1 MRLASGEA
9 IGDRQDCSV
18 CDGGVSFAFALRCEC
33 DVRRR
38 RLMGEDMRAVNRK
51 AASGREE
58 CHTPKTPVGKDT
70 PASRSIRVR
79 RPEPAAEEYTH
90 ARRISYTP
98 SAACRSRTRSRK
110 RIRCLPLE
118 GDGPSTRG
126 HHLVDRP
133 FPENKSFRPPFR
145 RRASRPSIINTP
157 KVVSIQEQFL
167 TTTAWLVEDLAKDHV
182 GCILHF

>member
-1 MRLASGEA
+1 MLSTERQPVDAKNATHQRLLLEK
-9 IGDRQDCSV
+9 IRTY
-18 CDGGVSFAFALRCEC
+18 SFASRQGLVSTSLFL
-33 DVRRR
+33 VF
-38 RLMGEDMRAVNRK
+38 L
-51 AASGREE
+51 S
-58 CHTPKTPVGKDT
+58 